1 VSTRLVVPVHDVP
14 AHPTAA
20 SRPFWEACARGELA
34 FQRCGEC
41 SAIAFP
47 PAQTCRSCLSP
58 ALSWQRSGGLGRL
71 YSWTVVW
78 RAVTPA
84 FTAPYAPAIVDVAEG
99 YQILSNVINT
109 AVEDLAA
116 GLPLA
121 VTFRR
126 AGDLCLPYFEP
137 A

>member
-1 VSTRLVVPVHDVP
+1 VSTRLGVPVHDLP
-14 AHPTAA
+14 ARPTAL
-20 SRPFWEACARGELA
+20 SEPFWAACTRGELT
-34 FQRCGEC
+34 FQRCGDC

-47 PAQTCRSCLSP
+47 PAQTCRRCLSP
-58 ALSWQRSGGLGRL
+58 ALTWQRSSGLGRL

-78 RAVTPA
+78 RPVTPA

-99 YQILSNVINT
+99 YQILTNVIN
-109 AVEDLAA
+109 AVAEDLTA

-126 AGDLCLPYFEP
+126 AGALCLPYFQP
-137 A
+137 V